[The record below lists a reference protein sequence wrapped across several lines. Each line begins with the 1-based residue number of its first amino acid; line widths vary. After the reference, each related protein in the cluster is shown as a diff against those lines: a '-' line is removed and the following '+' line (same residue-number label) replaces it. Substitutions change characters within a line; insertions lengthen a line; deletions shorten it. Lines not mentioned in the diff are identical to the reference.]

1 MTKNNKGKTKIKSLL
16 TILAIIAV
24 AIAGAGWMLYNS
36 GFDTTEKK
44 CVYIDTDDNIDS
56 VKTKIYAAAPPK
68 YSIAFDLFSNAMNL
82 KDKIHTGMYEITP
95 DISVFDYLRHIKNHI
110 GSPVN
115 FVVPTARTTNDLA
128 GKLAKRVMA
137 DSVAIADYLNDN
149 EKIAALGFTKETLPA
164 MFIPNTYD
172 VFWDASVDD
181 IMQRMK
187 KEYDKFWNADRTA
200 KLKEV
205 SKYAGREMT
214 PIDVATLASI
224 VESETANDGEKPA
237 VAGLYLNRLRTNM
250 KLQSD
255 PTVIFACQD
264 FTIRRVLNTHLQ
276 TPSPYNTYL
285 NFGLPPGPIRI
296 PSIAGLDAV
305 LNHDHNNYIY
315 MCAKEDFSGT
325 HNFAANYDEHLANA
339 RRYTKA
345 LDERGIKK

>member
-1 MTKNNKGKTKIKSLL
+1 MTKNNKGTKKNKSLL
-16 TILAIIAV
+16 TIIAIIAV
-24 AIAGAGWMLYNS
+24 AIAGAGWMLYSS
-36 GFDTTEKK
+36 GFDTTEKA

-56 VKTKIYAAAPPK
+56 VKTKIYDAAPPK

-115 FVVPTARTTNDLA
+115 FIVPTARTTNDLA

-137 DSVAIADYLNDN
+137 DSVAIAQYLNDE

-172 VFWDASVDD
+172 IFWDASVDD

-187 KEYDKFWNADRTA
+187 KEHDKFWNADRTA

-205 SKYAGREMT
+205 SNYAGMEMT
-214 PIDVATLASI
+214 PVDVATLASI

-296 PSIAGLDAV
+296 PSIVGLDAV

-325 HNFAANYDEHLANA
+325 HNFAADYNEHLANA

>member
-1 MTKNNKGKTKIKSLL
+1 MRLL
-16 TILAIIAV
+16 
-24 AIAGAGWMLYNS
+24 
-36 GFDTTEKK
+36 
-44 CVYIDTDDNIDS
+44 
-56 VKTKIYAAAPPK
+56 
-68 YSIAFDLFSNAMNL
+68 
-82 KDKIHTGMYEITP
+82 H
-95 DISVFDYLRHIKNHI
+95 ISVFDYLRHIKNHI

-115 FVVPTARTTNDLA
+115 FIVPTARTTNDLA

-137 DSVAIADYLNDN
+137 DSVAIAQYLNDE

-172 VFWDASVDD
+172 IFWDASVDD

-187 KEYDKFWNADRTA
+187 KEHDKFWNADRTA

-205 SKYAGREMT
+205 SNYAGMEMT
-214 PIDVATLASI
+214 PVDVATLASI

-296 PSIAGLDAV
+296 PSIVGLDAV

-325 HNFAANYDEHLANA
+325 HNFAADYNEHLANA

>member
-1 MTKNNKGKTKIKSLL
+1 
-16 TILAIIAV
+16 
-24 AIAGAGWMLYNS
+24 
-36 GFDTTEKK
+36 
-44 CVYIDTDDNIDS
+44 
-56 VKTKIYAAAPPK
+56 
-68 YSIAFDLFSNAMNL
+68 
-82 KDKIHTGMYEITP
+82 
-95 DISVFDYLRHIKNHI
+95 
-110 GSPVN
+110 
-115 FVVPTARTTNDLA
+115 
-128 GKLAKRVMA
+128 
-137 DSVAIADYLNDN
+137 
-149 EKIAALGFTKETLPA
+149 
-164 MFIPNTYD
+164 
-172 VFWDASVDD
+172 
-181 IMQRMK
+181 MK
-187 KEYDKFWNADRTA
+187 KEHDKFWNADRTA

-205 SKYAGREMT
+205 SNYAGMEMT
-214 PIDVATLASI
+214 PVDVATLASI

-296 PSIAGLDAV
+296 PSIVGLDAV

-325 HNFAANYDEHLANA
+325 HNFAADYNEHLANA

-345 LDERGIKK
+345 LDERVIKK